1 MRSRRTSLSSRHADR
16 IRTRNNVDVR
26 ACTRRD
32 RSRGVQGE
40 TTRPVSHGC
49 GCGAGIRRCDS
60 TGVVVNIRRPQGR
73 SHGLGRVLPR
83 GLTRERRGQAPTDGP
98 RSAAEILSEPR
109 GAVGAVFRVGR
120 ASDGAKGARARFHLV
135 PRAGAGAGRA
145 RHEHPDDGGET
156 QEHRRFGRL
165 LTAGADEGVL
175 RAARRARR
183 GGTRRAPDLC
193 AGAQNLASSSGATV
207 PASEGLG
214 DRGHLERP
222 RRLALG
228 VAGHR

>member
-1 MRSRRTSLSSRHADR
+1 M
-16 IRTRNNVDVR
+16 
-26 ACTRRD
+26 RRD
-32 RSRGVQGE
+32 RSRGVPDE

-60 TGVVVNIRRPQGR
+60 TGVIVNIRRPQGR

-145 RHEHPDDGGET
+145 RHEHPDDGGKT

-165 LTAGADEGVL
+165 LTAGADEVL
-175 RAARRARR
+175 REKGCVIIPDMYANA
-183 GGTRRAPDLC
+183 GGVTVSYFEWLK
-193 AGAQNLASSSGATV
+193 NLSHIRFGRLTKKW
-207 PASEGLG
+207 E
-214 DRGHLERP
+214 ERSKT
-222 RRLALG
+222 LNAY
-228 VAGHR
+228 